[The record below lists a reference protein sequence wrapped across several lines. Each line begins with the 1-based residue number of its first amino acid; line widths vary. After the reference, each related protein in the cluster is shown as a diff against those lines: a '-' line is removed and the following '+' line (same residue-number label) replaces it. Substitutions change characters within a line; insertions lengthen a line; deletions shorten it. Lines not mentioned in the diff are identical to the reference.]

1 MKKFILDAI
10 LLLSIAVCQT
20 AWGQSG
26 RVGFY
31 PTVAAIFLNG
41 GVEPHPTNQALG
53 SEEYLEAHKE
63 ILNNYYQDRIMEE
76 RLSAQAQIRL
86 LEVAENCFAN
96 CGTGLYEWAQLAE
109 SVLAIN
115 DLERLPLR
123 YRPFSFE
130 TAPGYLAEALSQIAK
145 RKSQIIDDMEWQTA
159 RLDRIRKYET
169 TKGLENLIKMRQ
181 AKPVETYGVV
191 GGIIYSDKP
200 VAFVDNT
207 VLHPGESIHGVKVLA
222 INKDNVEFER
232 EGSTWTQKVGE
243 KLEEKW
249 K

>member
-1 MKKFILDAI
+1 MKEVILGAI
-10 LLLSIAVCQT
+10 LLLAIAVSQT
-20 AWGQSG
+20 ALAQSG
-26 RVGFY
+26 RPENTDSQSQDSPAYF
-31 PTVAAIFLNG
+31 
-41 GVEPHPTNQALG
+41 
-53 SEEYLEAHKE
+53 EAHKE

-76 RLSAQAQIRL
+76 RLSAQAQIKL

-96 CGTGLYEWAQLAE
+96 CQTGLYEWAQLAE
-109 SVLAIN
+109 AVVAIN
-115 DLERLPLR
+115 DLERLHLR

-130 TAPGYLAEALSQIAK
+130 NAPGYLAEALSRIAI

-169 TKGLENLIKMRQ
+169 TKGLENLIKMRLT
-181 AKPVETYGVV
+181 KPVETYGVV

-207 VLHPGESIHGVKVLA
+207 VLHPGESIHGVKVLT
-222 INKDNVEFER
+222 INKDSVEFER
-232 EGSTWTQKVGE
+232 SGSTWTQKVGA
-243 KLEEKW
+243 KMEEKW